1 MADGSG
7 RFWGGLL
14 IGSAIGA
21 AAGILLTPRTGK
33 ETRRK
38 LIQSGS
44 KLTAS
49 VQLQADRLTDKLGDQ
64 LNEITESAQKTIG
77 DTTER
82 VQEAIAAGQEASRKL
97 SQELKMAYPLGN
109 SLPNST
115 DASIEEESA

>member
-7 RFWGGLL
+7 KFWGGLL